1 VFIISDGQDNGEED
15 PVALAVAGG
24 VPTYGIG
31 CGRSAGPNLAIVDL
45 MVPPEVYAGD
55 TVTIKVRMRSEAKF
69 EIPSTKPESQRTF
82 VRVRGESKEIPL
94 GADAADQEVEFRT
107 VFRDPGMQVVRA
119 KVDSIPGES
128 DLADNVRE
136 AAVLVRPAK
145 VRVSYV
151 TNRPGPWTRL
161 LAELLRQEPRVHL
174 TMSASLRSGL
184 EAGDSFE
191 VVLLDNVD
199 ELSGSGLQSVV
210 GRVEKGAGALV
221 IAGPDL
227 RVGPGLKRL
236 LGAERGPEAVTGD
249 FKPVL
254 GTGGKLLPSLGELDL
269 SAVRPFS
276 RIYRVPAPDG
286 AEVWLADSVSG
297 NALVWA
303 GRFGEGRVVY
313 VAGEGLWRWGFS
325 DAEKSEIRNPKPE
338 SQNPLEVLLAVA
350 VRYLAETQGKR
361 FELVSDRGSYYSNQP
376 VRLKLSARAADRSP
390 WTGLDVRLAVDSLQ
404 AGIPMTETGD
414 GTYEYEMSGFAA
426 GTHEASAVVR
436 AGDSAVGRASTSF
449 AVLQQEL
456 ELARTGLNRELLERL
471 ADETGGRYYPAES
484 VPATAIEPE
493 LARAHY
499 RLKFEPRRSPWV
511 YGLIAVLVGV
521 EILLRRRKGLM

>member
-1 VFIISDGQDNGEED
+1 MSIAASIVLAALAVLAYARQLRQAGWLLALRVAIIMLLCLVLLDWVLDRQWSRQSRQVAVLIDQSLSMTAGRADSVAVSVAARLQFIPGVKRRDWTFADSAEPIEPQRHGGVEIPSPESRIQNPKSKTGGRTRFAAALRTVLRTRPGAVFIISDGQDNGEED
-15 PVALAVAGG
+15 PVALAVARG

-191 VVLLDNVD
+191 VVLPNIYNL
-199 ELSGSGLQSVV
+199 L
-210 GRVEKGAGALV
+210 AGYPL
-221 IAGPDL
+221 PEEH
-227 RVGPGLKRL
+227 
-236 LGAERGPEAVTGD
+236 AER
-249 FKPVL
+249 FRCL
-254 GTGGKLLPSLGELDL
+254 RRRS
-269 SAVRPFS
+269 
-276 RIYRVPAPDG
+276 
-286 AEVWLADSVSG
+286 
-297 NALVWA
+297 
-303 GRFGEGRVVY
+303 
-313 VAGEGLWRWGFS
+313 
-325 DAEKSEIRNPKPE
+325 
-338 SQNPLEVLLAVA
+338 
-350 VRYLAETQGKR
+350 
-361 FELVSDRGSYYSNQP
+361 LVSADEYP
-376 VRLKLSARAADRSP
+376 VRL
-390 WTGLDVRLAVDSLQ
+390 V
-404 AGIPMTETGD
+404 
-414 GTYEYEMSGFAA
+414 
-426 GTHEASAVVR
+426 
-436 AGDSAVGRASTSF
+436 
-449 AVLQQEL
+449 
-456 ELARTGLNRELLERL
+456 
-471 ADETGGRYYPAES
+471 
-484 VPATAIEPE
+484 
-493 LARAHY
+493 
-499 RLKFEPRRSPWV
+499 
-511 YGLIAVLVGV
+511 
-521 EILLRRRKGLM
+521 